1 MRSLVRI
8 NLFSMQPSLRFRQK
22 HAWRIIARANGGAWF
37 GERVARCCT
46 GARVMP
52 QELSVSY
59 QAVKTKVH
67 RLLDAAVEGAK
78 SEREIEECV
87 ARWWCM
93 VQPADRVVARKYLLT
108 VLERSNATLRAIATT
123 LPELEGFESRSH
135 APQSLSRAPEPLSSP
150 AGRA

>member
-1 MRSLVRI
+1 
-8 NLFSMQPSLRFRQK
+8 
-22 HAWRIIARANGGAWF
+22 
-37 GERVARCCT
+37 
-46 GARVMP
+46 MP

-93 VQPADRVVARKYLLT
+93 VQPADRAVAKKYLLT
-108 VLERSNATLRAIATT
+108 VLERSNATLKAIAMT
-123 LPELEGFESRSH
+123 LPELEGFETRSH
-135 APQSLSRAPEPLSSP
+135 SPESLAGSSESRQSA

>member
-1 MRSLVRI
+1 
-8 NLFSMQPSLRFRQK
+8 
-22 HAWRIIARANGGAWF
+22 
-37 GERVARCCT
+37 
-46 GARVMP
+46 MP

-78 SEREIEECV
+78 SEREIEECI

-93 VQPADRVVARKYLLT
+93 VQPADRAVAKKYLLT
-108 VLERSNATLRAIATT
+108 VLERSNATLKAIATT
-123 LPELEGFESRSH
+123 LPELEGFETQDH
-135 APQSLSRAPEPLSSP
+135 APQHLAASSDARHSP

>member
-1 MRSLVRI
+1 
-8 NLFSMQPSLRFRQK
+8 
-22 HAWRIIARANGGAWF
+22 
-37 GERVARCCT
+37 
-46 GARVMP
+46 MP

-78 SEREIEECV
+78 TEREIEECI

-93 VQPADRVVARKYLLT
+93 VQPADRAVAKKYLLT
-108 VLERSNATLRAIATT
+108 VLERSNATLKAIAVT
-123 LPELEGFESRSH
+123 LPELEGFETRSH
-135 APQSLSRAPEPLSSP
+135 NPQSLSDPSDARHSP

>member
-1 MRSLVRI
+1 
-8 NLFSMQPSLRFRQK
+8 
-22 HAWRIIARANGGAWF
+22 
-37 GERVARCCT
+37 
-46 GARVMP
+46 MP

-93 VQPADRVVARKYLLT
+93 VQPADRAVAKKYLLT
-108 VLERSNATLRAIATT
+108 VLERSNATLKAIATT
-123 LPELEGFESRSH
+123 LPELEGFETRSP
-135 APQSLSRAPEPLSSP
+135 APQSLSNSSEARHSQ